1 MRIAGNRWARG
12 ERGALGGSS
21 RGKFIDA
28 LSGDGERCAC
38 VAAAPTV
45 ILVVLSLLFA
55 VPASADTTPEQY
67 HSIVDGTVANYLRP
81 EFAGLE
87 QETAALVPA
96 VDGLCA
102 SPSLESLGAARTAF
116 GTVVLA
122 WSRVEYARLG
132 PVIVDHRLER
142 FSFWP
147 DPKGIGLRQVQ
158 KLLADKDDSAT
169 DPATLAEKSVALQ
182 GLQALEFVLFGTGS
196 DELAGGEDF
205 RCAYAAAI
213 ARNLDTI
220 AQEIVAG
227 WNDDAGYV
235 ALMKNPG
242 PDNPVYRAPEEPVG
256 EIVEI
261 LTTGFQFI
269 RDVKIGDF
277 VGENPKK
284 AKPRRAAFWRSGLA
298 IDAIA
303 ANFAG
308 LEALFEASGL
318 VPVIDTRPGGPG
330 FVGSVRFEF
339 KSARENFDKG
349 FPPVAE
355 AVADSAEHSRLLYLF
370 IVANTLWKY
379 FTEDISAALGLRAG
393 FNALDGD

>member
-1 MRIAGNRWARG
+1 LPFEVPPAHD
-12 ERGALGGSS
+12 ESRGAG
-21 RGKFIDA
+21 I
-28 LSGDGERCAC
+28 
-38 VAAAPTV
+38 AAARAV
-45 ILVVLSLLFA
+45 IVAICCLLLA
-55 VPASADTTPEQY
+55 TPAFADTTPAQY
-67 HSIVDGTVANYLRP
+67 RTIVDGTIANYFRP
-81 EFAGLE
+81 EFARLE
-87 QETAALVPA
+87 QETAALVPT

-102 SPSLESLGAARTAF
+102 APSLKRLGEARTAF
-116 GTVVLA
+116 GAVVRA

-158 KLLADKDDSAT
+158 KLLADMDGSAA
-169 DPATLAEKSVALQ
+169 DPATLAGKSVALQ

-196 DELAGGEDF
+196 DDLVGGEDF
-205 RCAYAAAI
+205 RCAYATAI
-213 ARNLDTI
+213 AKNLDGI
-220 AQEIVAG
+220 AEAIVAG

-235 ALMKNPG
+235 ALMENPG
-242 PDNPVYRAPEEPVG
+242 PDNPVYRSPEEPVG
-256 EIVEI
+256 DIVEI
-261 LTTGFQFI
+261 LTTGFQHI
-269 RDVKIGDF
+269 RDVKIGAF

-318 VPVIDTRPGGPG
+318 VPVIETRPGGPG
-330 FVGSVRFEF
+330 FVESVRFEF
-339 KSARENFDKG
+339 NSARENLDQG

-355 AVADSAEHSRLLYLF
+355 AAKDPDDHSRLLYLF

>member
-1 MRIAGNRWARG
+1 MVACV
-12 ERGALGGSS
+12 GALQ
-21 RGKFIDA
+21 
-28 LSGDGERCAC
+28 
-38 VAAAPTV
+38 
-45 ILVVLSLLFA
+45 LVVLFVFGLLSA
-55 VPASADTTPEQY
+55 PPASADTTPEQY
-67 HSIVDGTVANYLRP
+67 RSIVDGTIDNYLRP
-81 EFAGLE
+81 EFAKLE
-87 QETAALVPA
+87 HQAAALVPT

-102 SPSLESLGAARTAF
+102 TPSLESLGAARAAF
-116 GTVVLA
+116 GSVVLA

-158 KLLADKDDSAT
+158 KLLADKDESAT
-169 DPATLAEKSVALQ
+169 DPATLARKSVALQ

-196 DELAGGEDF
+196 DDLAGGEDY

-227 WNDDAGYV
+227 WNDEAGYV
-235 ALMKNPG
+235 GLMRTPG
-242 PDNPVYRAPEEPVG
+242 PDNPVYRSPEEPVG
-256 EIVEI
+256 DIVEI

-269 RDVKIGDF
+269 RDVRIGAF

-308 LEALFEASGL
+308 LDALFEASGL
-318 VPVIDTRPGGPG
+318 VPVIESRPDGAG
-330 FVGSVRFEF
+330 FVESVRFEF
-339 KSARENFDKG
+339 KSARENFDEG
-349 FPPVAE
+349 FAPVAE
-355 AVADSAEHSRLLYLF
+355 AVANPPEHSRLLYLF

-379 FTEDISAALGLRAG
+379 FTEHISAALGLRQG